1 MHAVNTIISHVRAPL
16 ARAKCMDHQLLENA
30 QWKHHLF
37 NTHAGAHTHTHTYT
51 RCLWGCKASLYWQ
64 QAKTVA
70 HTYRSV
76 QPSSA
81 IHCDKQ
87 LAFHSAQANH
97 SSGHSGDLYETW
109 SNRTSMLHTIKRLRV
124 TQNNKACG
132 GWNLCRCQLWMRKW
146 PLAPLGYYIIAKRWT
161 SLTLWVHV
169 LSASGPLK
177 EPV

>member
-1 MHAVNTIISHVRAPL
+1 MQHTSMHAVNTIHSRATPSC
-16 ARAKCMDHQLLENA
+16 AKCMDHQLAYL
-30 QWKHHLF
+30 K
-37 NTHAGAHTHTHTYT
+37 THNGSITCLTRTHTMSS
-51 RCLWGCKASLYWQ
+51 GMQSLVAYWQ
-64 QAKTVA
+64 QAEWKETVA

-81 IHCDKQ
+81 VHCDKQ
-87 LAFHSAQANH
+87 LAFHTVQANH

-146 PLAPLGYYIIAKRWT
+146 PLSRATRLLRLLPKDEHP
-161 SLTLWVHV
+161 SHFE
-169 LSASGPLK
+169 SCMF
-177 EPV
+177 

>member
-1 MHAVNTIISHVRAPL
+1 MGHE
-16 ARAKCMDHQLLENA
+16 LLEDA

-37 NTHAGAHTHTHTYT
+37 NTHAHSHTRT
-51 RCLWGCKASLYWQ
+51 RCWGMQSLV
-64 QAKTVA
+64 AFAGRMKGDTVA

-76 QPSSA
+76 QPSSV

-87 LAFHSAQANH
+87 LAFDTEQANH
-97 SSGHSGDLYETW
+97 SSGHSGDLYETC

-146 PLAPLGYYIIAKRWT
+146 PLSRHKAT
-161 SLTLWVHV
+161 TL
-169 LSASGPLK
+169 
-177 EPV
+177 